1 MKKRNYTLPILAAA
15 LLLVFTGCGV
25 SQEKLSEVE
34 SVKQKMIEAKQ
45 KAEETYLD
53 LVDSSQ
59 RQALDDL
66 AAKEAE
72 LEEIDLSKQ
81 NDKRIDELL
90 PQLQELTEQYA
101 STESE
106 MNKTL
111 NKENEEKKEILK
123 HSSVDVFFINK
134 TGKNLKSIIL
144 HDTSE
149 DIKSDNFIGDK
160 VILNAGY
167 TLMGATLDIYEDST
181 SWEFLVTDESGTEYT
196 LTCGNLKEI
205 GEDGASIVLK
215 LDSEGGG
222 GSAEIGSY
230 VVLTEP
236 EISQE
241 NPEDGASEG
250 AAADSASAEASA
262 SEGN

>member
-1 MKKRNYTLPILAAA
+1 MKKRKFTLPILAAV
-15 LLLVFTGCGV
+15 LILILVGCGV
-25 SQEKLSEVE
+25 SQEKLSEAE
-34 SVKQKMIEAKQ
+34 SLKQKMIEAKDR
-45 KAEETYLD
+45 AEETYLD

-59 RQALDDL
+59 RKTLDEL
-66 AAKEAE
+66 AGKEAE

-101 STESE
+101 YVESE

-111 NKENEEKKEILK
+111 NKENEEKKERLK
-123 HSSVDVFFINK
+123 HTDVDVFFINK
-134 TGKNLKSIIL
+134 TGKNLSSIIL
-144 HDTSE
+144 HDTTE

-160 VILNAGY
+160 VTLNAGY
-167 TLMGATLDIYEDST
+167 TLMGASLDLYEDST

-196 LTCGNLKEI
+196 LSCGNLKEI

-222 GSAEIGSY
+222 GSAEIGAY
-230 VVLTEP
+230 VALKEP
-236 EISQE
+236 EIQTE
-241 NPEDGASEG
+241 NAEEGASEG
-250 AAADSASAEASA
+250 AADSASGEASA